1 MRRKF
6 LSIPPLRNQT
16 SFARARMAVWP
27 FILAAAL
34 LVVMALLG
42 WRWYNSQKRND
53 HLEEQARLAMPWNT
67 DVGDGA
73 AASAPAY
80 NAAVHR
86 VLIPWTPSSKPS
98 TKPSAKPP
106 ATPPA
111 TPPAAPEWSQAAD
124 ANDVAEEHTL
134 PNRPPV
140 ITVLSLDDDDNTN
153 EDEEWS
159 GVAPVI
165 LPSEEDALPPLES
178 VPSREDATPS
188 EPEAMSEPAP
198 SQDEVRRSEREAAPS
213 PESVAEAESPEGSRP
228 AKRERSGRTRRK

>member
-1 MRRKF
+1 
-6 LSIPPLRNQT
+6 
-16 SFARARMAVWP
+16 MAVWP
-27 FILAAAL
+27 FVLAAAL
-34 LVVMALLG
+34 LVVMAILG
-42 WRWYNSQKRND
+42 WKWYNSQKRND

-73 AASAPAY
+73 AASAPAPHV
-80 NAAVHR
+80 AAHR
-86 VLIPWTPSSKPS
+86 VVTSWTPSSKPS
-98 TKPSAKPP
+98 

-111 TPPAAPEWSQAAD
+111 TPPAAPEWPQAAD
-124 ANDVAEEHTL
+124 ANDVAEEHML

-140 ITVLSLDDDDNTN
+140 ITVLSLDDDDNAN

-165 LPSEEDALPPLES
+165 LPSEEDASPPLES